1 MAAGLIIT
9 LTLSLS
15 ESPVYALQQ
24 VAGEISV
31 ELQPGE
37 GTSFEWGLL
46 SDADRQTR
54 IELRA
59 EGEGAEFLSVPASAV
74 LEPGA
79 FYWVKV
85 NVTVPKDHPGSVE
98 MKPLLYATELGE
110 QGGATVINI
119 QMQKAVR
126 LKILPNPDPSLA
138 SKSVILYNEYPQMIR
153 TGDEEIPLLIQSTS
167 EVSNFAFDNKSKM
180 ISFQVSGGES
190 TVVGIGA
197 ILRGPYGVSVD
208 GDGSFGHE
216 STISENGLESIK
228 ISHDENSHAITI
240 TGTSV
245 VPEFSISLIVLAS
258 LLIMIIAYQKFKTR
272 IPNLMTDE
280 RC

>member
-9 LTLSLS
+9 MTLSLS

-24 VAGEISV
+24 VAGEINV

-98 MKPLLYATELGE
+98 IKPLLYATELGE

-119 QMQKAVR
+119 QMQKAVK

-138 SKSVILYNEYPQMIR
+138 SKTEIPYNEYPQVIR
-153 TGDEEIPLLIQSTS
+153 TGDEEMRLMIQSTS
-167 EVSNFAFDNKSKM
+167 EVTNFAFDNESKS
-180 ISFQVSGGES
+180 ISFQISGGKS
-190 TVVGIGA
+190 TVIGTGA
-197 ILRGPYGVSVD
+197 LLRGPYGVSVD
-208 GDGSFGHE
+208 GDGSFPYE

-228 ISHDENSHAITI
+228 ISHDENPHAITI

-245 VPEFSISLIVLAS
+245 VPEFSISLIVLVS
-258 LLIMIIAYQKFKTR
+258 LLIVIIAYQKFR
-272 IPNLMTDE
+272 PMIPNLMMDE